1 MIENRVSYKYAK
13 DVLDGNLSSCLKG
26 KFKTIGG
33 YRWRYE

>member
-13 DVLDGNLSSCLKG
+13 DVLYENLSSCLKG

-33 YRWRYE
+33 CYE

>member
-13 DVLDGNLSSCLKG
+13 DVLDGENSCLKG

>member
-13 DVLDGNLSSCLKG
+13 DVLGNLSSCLKG